1 MNDAQPYRMNAAECL
16 SAAERCG
23 PAYRDLTVSI
33 AETWLALVRHED
45 AMDELL
51 ATWNKA
57 SSLYQAGSLFTPD
70 LHRPPLAGPC
80 SLPGYRGS
88 SPTSAGPE
96 ATVSADYGMIRC

>member
-1 MNDAQPYRMNAAECL
+1 MNDAQRYRMNAAECL

-51 ATWNKA
+51 ATLEQSQLPV
-57 SSLYQAGSLFTPD
+57 SSRQSFHARSSPAPARRSLLATWIPRFFTNVRWAGSNCE
-70 LHRPPLAGPC
+70 R
-80 SLPGYRGS
+80 
-88 SPTSAGPE
+88 
-96 ATVSADYGMIRC
+96 

>member
-33 AETWLALVRHED
+33 AETWLALVRHEN
-45 AMDELL
+45 AMELL

-57 SSLYQAGSLFTPD
+57 SSLMSTVSSWQSFHARSSPAPA
-70 LHRPPLAGPC
+70 RRSR

-96 ATVSADYGMIRC
+96 ATVSAD